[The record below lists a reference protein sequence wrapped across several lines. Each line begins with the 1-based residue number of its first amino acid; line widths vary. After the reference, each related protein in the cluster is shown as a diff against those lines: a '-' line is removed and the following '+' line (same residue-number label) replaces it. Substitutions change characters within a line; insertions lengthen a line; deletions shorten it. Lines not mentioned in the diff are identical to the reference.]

1 MKYDTKTDDRYD
13 DCDRHHICPIHSSV
27 KDVMCETNDNPN
39 LEVLT
44 ITIYDHGNHKI
55 YVYDK
60 NNEKCLMN
68 KKCDWYDQYDL
79 SIENQREDYMTFNE
93 PEDFVQ
99 K

>member
-68 KKCDWYDQYDL
+68 KKCDWYDLYDL
-79 SIENQREDYMTFNE
+79 SIENQRMTPEDY
-93 PEDFVQ
+93 VQ